1 MIFLRGR
8 RQRAQPFRMCILG
21 GHAAAGDRGPQRIG
35 NLLGARAGA
44 QIRSLGRPL
53 VINIRVIL
61 IWEVLG
67 GHCEVLWRSLGRT
80 LEVFQVSLGSVFQHV
95 RPTGWLPT
103 TFDPCIGI
111 GNQTLT
117 VYQKPPGRGRIHFIR
132 ICTTWSRGFETGVTQ
147 NKNLDG
153 TPRPRKSRITTSR

>member
-1 MIFLRGR
+1 M
-8 RQRAQPFRMCILG
+8 AQPPAPQPPSPSPNVCILG

-67 GHCEVLWRSLGRT
+67 GHCEVLWRSLART

-103 TFDPCIGI
+103 TFDPCTGI
-111 GNQTLT
+111 GNQTPA
-117 VYQKPPGRGRIHFIR
+117 VYQQPPNRGRIHIIFA
-132 ICTTWSRGFETGVTQ
+132 SV
-147 NKNLDG
+147 DG
-153 TPRPRKSRITTSR
+153 TVCVSVCVCV